1 MAENTEMPA
10 ENETVSATTTAA
22 AQATAPIEA
31 ESAAPIAAEAEAAVG
46 PDTTAEA
53 ATEVEPIT
61 SIEPEPPAPP
71 KPKRSIKTRRLFA
84 GAVALGLIGGAV
96 GGYTIQALRKPTPL
110 PPLSV
115 TQPAY
120 PRGAIYAGTRP
131 PALPASQDD
140 ATVVN
145 GDLTKLLLPT
155 PAGASVGFLDHS
167 WMSLESEAETCDNA
181 ASCFS
186 TNMHDGVVRIADT
199 SWKRSDGLYVE
210 IRIIQHRPGDTVYA
224 DSQIA
229 DMSGKNYTKLR
240 MPDGIPAA
248 GYEYVDSDGANDDHA
263 VAVHGDLA
271 VFFWVTSA
279 TRVPDPSVIDDLIK
293 QQMARL

>member
-10 ENETVSATTTAA
+10 ETETVSATTTAA
-22 AQATAPIEA
+22 QAAAPIEAEATAPIEA
-31 ESAAPIAAEAEAAVG
+31 AVEPATAAA
-46 PDTTAEA
+46 AEA
-53 ATEVEPIT
+53 ATEVEPIA
-61 SIEPEPPAPP
+61 SIEPEPVAPP
-71 KPKRSIKTRRLFA
+71 KPKRSIKTRRLYA
-84 GAVALGLIGGAV
+84 AAIALGLVGGVV

-115 TQPAY
+115 AQPVYA
-120 PRGAIYAGTRP
+120 RSAIYAGTRP
-131 PALPASQDD
+131 PGLPASQDD

-155 PAGASVGFLDHS
+155 PAGASASFLDHS
-167 WMSLESEAETCDNA
+167 WMSLESEAETCDDA

-210 IRIIQHRPGDTVYA
+210 IRIFQHRPGDTVYA

-229 DMSGKNYTKLR
+229 EMGGKNYTKLR
-240 MPDGIPAA
+240 MPDGIAAA
-248 GYEYVDSDGANDDHA
+248 GYEYTDSDSANDDHA

>member
-10 ENETVSATTTAA
+10 GAAETETVSATTAA
-22 AQATAPIEA
+22 AQATDPIEA
-31 ESAAPIAAEAEAAVG
+31 EPVAP
-46 PDTTAEA
+46 
-53 ATEVEPIT
+53 
-61 SIEPEPPAPP
+61 IEPEPIAPP
-71 KPKRSIKTRRLFA
+71 KPKRSIKTKPLFA
-84 GAVALGLIGGAV
+84 GAIALGLV
-96 GGYTIQALRKPTPL
+96 GGVAAGYTVQAMRKPTPL
-110 PPLSV
+110 PPLTV
-115 TQPAY
+115 AQPVYAHG
-120 PRGAIYAGTRP
+120 PIYDGTRP
-131 PALPASQDD
+131 PALPASLDD

-155 PAGASVGFLDHS
+155 PAGASASYLDHA
-167 WMSLESEAETCDNA
+167 WMSLESEAQTCDNA

-186 TNMHDGVVRIADT
+186 TNVHSGVVRIADT

-210 IRIIQHRPGDTVYA
+210 IRIFQHRPGDTNYA
-224 DSQIA
+224 DREIA
-229 DMSGKNYTKLR
+229 QMNSANHAKIK
-240 MPDGIPAA
+240 MPDGVPAA
-248 GYEYVDSDGANDDHA
+248 GYEFFDSNGDNDDHA